1 MLLER
6 CQKKII
12 YDTTSVSNGTN
23 NREGSNNND
32 KVLFTKRGSPNRKT
46 SKTKN
51 SNLPEIS
58 KGDLKQLLQDIRKTL
73 KIGKLTSD
81 KQYKDKTTHDAV
93 ISNVE
98 VVCGNNQQSLPR
110 LWCHYCGD
118 DHIMRKCEEK

>member
-1 MLLER
+1 MLE
-6 CQKKII
+6 QII

-73 KIGKLTSD
+73 KIGKLNSD
-81 KQYKDKTTHDAV
+81 KQYKDKITHDAV

-118 DHIMRKCEEK
+118 NHIMRNCEEK